1 MIDAL
6 LGPRGEWVNLF
17 EDRVWRA
24 GPGVDLPYRFLTPD
38 NPPAGQSFPLVLF
51 LHGAGERGD
60 DNVSQ
65 LRHGVRRFAL
75 PESRAAHPAFVLV
88 PQCPA
93 GEGRN
98 AGYWLGRHPKARS
111 NGDDADADGDLL
123 AMLLDLMTA
132 TINEYRVDPHRIYI
146 TGISMGGFATWA
158 LMAMKPDL
166 FAAAVPVCGGGDPGW
181 ARRIKDIP
189 VWAFH
194 GSKDDVVP
202 VDYTRRMI
210 AASRVAGGEPKYTEY
225 AGVGHD
231 SWTPAYKEPDLL
243 NWMFAKEKL

>member
-1 MIDAL
+1 MMDTL

-24 GPGVDLPYRFLTPD
+24 GPGIDLPYRFLLPD
-38 NPPAGQSFPLVLF
+38 TLPAGRHFPLVLF

-60 DNVSQ
+60 NNRSQ

-75 PESRAAHPAFVLV
+75 PESRAAHPAFILV

-98 AGYWLGRHPKARS
+98 AGYWLGRHPKAKGRDDV
-111 NGDDADADGDLL
+111 NGAGDML
-123 AMLLDLMTA
+123 AMLLQLTA
-132 TINEYRVDPHRIYI
+132 AILERYPVDPQRIYV

-158 LMAMKPDL
+158 LMAMRPDL
-166 FAAAVPVCGGGDPGW
+166 FAASVPVCGGGDPGW
-181 ARRIKDIP
+181 APRMKDIP

-194 GSKDDVVP
+194 GAEDNVVP
-202 VDYTRRMI
+202 VEYTRRMVESLR
-210 AASRVAGGEPKYTEY
+210 AAGGNPKYTEY
-225 AGVGHD
+225 AGTGHD
-231 SWTPAYKEPDLL
+231 SWTPAYEEPDLL
-243 NWMFAKEKL
+243 DWMFAMVKA